1 MLAMVRA
8 AHQAAHHYELASRPR
23 WITPDGIEL
32 SQRLR
37 GPVRRPFQYER
48 VLAKLPP
55 AVRDSLTPQQLE
67 CISDALIP
75 DPPRHAI
82 DYRTSIPFFGRRF
95 YVTLLVGRERRSL
108 ERLAREAQL
117 RARHVAIVY
126 SVLLMLVSCASF
138 LAFVL
143 VGYVLK
149 SAMGIDLTDGPSLLH
164 QYILDGPQGASQAF
178 QLLGLL

>member
-1 MLAMVRA
+1 M
-8 AHQAAHHYELASRPR
+8 
-23 WITPDGIEL
+23 
-32 SQRLR
+32 
-37 GPVRRPFQYER
+37 
-48 VLAKLPP
+48 LAKLPP
-55 AVRDSLTPQQLE
+55 AVWDSLTTQQLD

-82 DYRTSIPFFGRRF
+82 DYRASIPFFGRRF
-95 YVTLLVGRERRSL
+95 YVTLLVGRERRSQ

-126 SVLLMLVSCASF
+126 SVLLMLVSCVSF

-143 VGYVLK
+143 AGYVLK

-164 QYILDGPQGASQAF
+164 QYILDVPQGASPAF
-178 QLLGLL
+178 RLLGLL

>member
-1 MLAMVRA
+1 M
-8 AHQAAHHYELASRPR
+8 
-23 WITPDGIEL
+23 
-32 SQRLR
+32 
-37 GPVRRPFQYER
+37 
-48 VLAKLPP
+48 LAKLPP
-55 AVRDSLTPQQLE
+55 AVWDSLTTQQLD

-82 DYRTSIPFFGRRF
+82 DYRASIPFFGRRF
-95 YVTLLVGRERRSL
+95 YVTLLVGRERRSQ

-126 SVLLMLVSCASF
+126 SVLLMFVSCVSF

-143 VGYVLK
+143 AGYVLK

-164 QYILDGPQGASQAF
+164 QYILDGPQGASPAF
-178 QLLGLL
+178 RLLGLL

>member
-1 MLAMVRA
+1 MARA
-8 AHQAAHHYELASRPR
+8 AHHAAHHYAPASRPR
-23 WITPDGIEL
+23 WITPEGLEL

-37 GPVRRPFQYER
+37 DPVRRPFQYER
-48 VLAKLPP
+48 MLAKLPP
-55 AVRDSLTPQQLE
+55 AVRDSLSQQQLD

-82 DYRTSIPFFGRRF
+82 DYRASIPFFGRRF

-126 SVLLMLVSCASF
+126 SVLLMLVSCAAF
-138 LAFVL
+138 FAFVL
-143 VGYVLK
+143 LGYLLK
-149 SAMGIDLTDGPSLLH
+149 SAMGLDLTDGPSLLH
-164 QYILDGPQGASQAF
+164 QYILDGPPASQAF
-178 QLLGLL
+178 RLLGW

>member
-1 MLAMVRA
+1 M
-8 AHQAAHHYELASRPR
+8 
-23 WITPDGIEL
+23 
-32 SQRLR
+32 
-37 GPVRRPFQYER
+37 
-48 VLAKLPP
+48 LAKLPP
-55 AVRDSLTPQQLE
+55 AVRDSLTTQQLD

-82 DYRTSIPFFGRRF
+82 DYRASIPFFGRRF
-95 YVTLLVGRERRSL
+95 YVTLLVGRERRSQ

-126 SVLLMLVSCASF
+126 SVLLMLVSCVSF

-143 VGYVLK
+143 AGYVLK

-164 QYILDGPQGASQAF
+164 QYILDVPQGASPAF
-178 QLLGLL
+178 RLLGLL

>member
-1 MLAMVRA
+1 MARA
-8 AHQAAHHYELASRPR
+8 AHHAARHYAPASRPR
-23 WITPDGIEL
+23 WITPEGVEL
-32 SQRLR
+32 SLRLR
-37 GPVRRPFQYER
+37 DPVRRPFQYER
-48 VLAKLPP
+48 MLAKLPP
-55 AVRDSLTPQQLE
+55 AVRDSLTPQQLD

-75 DPPRHAI
+75 DPPRHAF
-82 DYRTSIPFFGRRF
+82 DYRASIPFFGRRF

-138 LAFVL
+138 FAFVL
-143 VGYVLK
+143 LGYVLK

-164 QYILDGPQGASQAF
+164 QYILDGPPGASQAF
-178 QLLGLL
+178 RFLGL